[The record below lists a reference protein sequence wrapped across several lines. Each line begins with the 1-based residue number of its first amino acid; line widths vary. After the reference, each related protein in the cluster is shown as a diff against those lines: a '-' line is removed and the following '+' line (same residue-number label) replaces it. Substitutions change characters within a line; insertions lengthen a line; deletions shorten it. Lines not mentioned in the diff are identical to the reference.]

1 MNMKKNQILILVVPV
16 IIILIGILILFMLK
30 PGENDR
36 RVFVGLFETTEIK
49 VASEIPGRIEHIYV
63 KLGDKVEKGQLL
75 ATIESD
81 ILDAKVQQAKG
92 MYKAAESVS
101 EKADKGARKQQIEAA
116 KNQYEMA
123 QSQFDYADKSYKRL
137 LNMYKD
143 SLIPTQ
149 KMDEVTFKRNAARD
163 QMNAAKSIYD
173 MAVEGARIEDKKAA
187 KGQLSAVEG
196 KVKEAEAFYKE
207 LKINSPV
214 SGEVSS
220 KLASEGEV
228 MPAGYPIF
236 TIQKLEDIHAV
247 LNIREDFL
255 SEFKIGTE
263 IKGKLPAFNND
274 TYTFKVTYIAPVA
287 DFADW
292 IPTAD
297 KGRLDMKT
305 FEIHLSPVKPIEG
318 LRPGMSVNIKL

>member
-1 MNMKKNQILILVVPV
+1 MKNKQILILIVPV
-16 IIILIGILILFMLK
+16 IIILIGILILFLLK
-30 PGENDR
+30 PDNDKN
-36 RVFVGLFETTEIK
+36 RVFVGLFETSEIR
-49 VASEIPGRIEHIYV
+49 VSSEIPGRIEHIYV
-63 KLGDKVEKGQLL
+63 KLGEKVEKGQLL

-116 KNQYEMA
+116 RNQYEMA
-123 QSQFDYADKSYKRL
+123 QSQFDFADKSYKRL

-143 SLIPTQ
+143 SLISTQ
-149 KMDEVTFKRNAARD
+149 KMDEVTFKRNAAKD
-163 QMNAAKSIYD
+163 QMSAAKSIYD
-173 MAVEGARIEDKKAA
+173 MAAEGARIEDKKAA
-187 KGQLSAVEG
+187 RGQLSAVEG
-196 KVKEAEAFYKE
+196 KVKEAEAFYRE
-207 LKINSPV
+207 LKIISPV
-214 SGEVSS
+214 SGEISS
-220 KLASEGEV
+220 KLASESEV

-236 TIQKLEDIHAV
+236 TIQKLEDVYAV
-247 LNIREDFL
+247 LNVREDLL
-255 SEFKIGTE
+255 SDFQMGKQ

-305 FEIHLSPVKPIEG
+305 FEIHLTPTEKIEG

>member
-1 MNMKKNQILILVVPV
+1 MKNKQLLILIIPV
-16 IIILIGILILFMLK
+16 IIILVGILILFLLK
-30 PGENDR
+30 PGKNDK

-63 KLGDKVEKGQLL
+63 KLGDQVEKGQLL
-75 ATIESD
+75 ATIESN

-92 MYKAAESVS
+92 MYTAAESVS
-101 EKADKGARKQQIEAA
+101 EKANKGARKQQIEAA
-116 KNQYEMA
+116 RNQFEMA
-123 QSQFDYADKSYKRL
+123 KSQFDFADKSYKRL

-143 SLIPTQ
+143 SLISTQ
-149 KMDEVTFKRNAARD
+149 KMDEVTFKRNAANE
-163 QMNAAKSIYD
+163 QMNAAKSVYD

-187 KGQLSAVEG
+187 KGQLTAVEG

-207 LKINSPV
+207 LKIISPV
-214 SGEVSS
+214 AGEVSS
-220 KLASEGEV
+220 KLAEESEV
-228 MPAGYPIF
+228 MPEGYPIF

-247 LNIREDFL
+247 LNVREDLL
-255 SEFKIGTE
+255 SDFAIGTK
-263 IKGKLPAFNND
+263 IKGTLPAFNND
-274 TYTFKVTYIAPVA
+274 TYTFKVSYISPVA

-305 FEIHLSPVKPIEG
+305 FEIHLTPVERIEG
-318 LRPGMSVNIKL
+318 LRPGMSVNIKF